1 MDTVIIEN
9 FFDNFDLISGA
20 FKKIPLY
27 NLDDYNNKFHGNDI
41 SQAESWPGKR
51 SQHIHEINPFLF
63 NLIYKE
69 LNSKTNIFN
78 NLDTTMNAVLHLRL
92 GDSKEDWIHTD
103 PNYYTL
109 IVYLSETN
117 LNSGTEI
124 YPKNEDMPS
133 TKIGFVQ
140 NRALLFK
147 SHQRHKSINNYG
159 NNLENGRLTLNCF
172 INLR

>member
-1 MDTVIIEN
+1 MDTIIVEN
-9 FFDNFDLISGA
+9 FFDNFHLIKDY

-27 NLDDYNNKFHGNDI
+27 DLDEYNNKFNGNDI
-41 SQAESWPGKR
+41 SKAESWPGKR
-51 SQHIHEINPFLF
+51 SQHLHESNPFLF

-69 LNSKTNIFN
+69 LYSKTNIFN
-78 NLDTTMNAVLHLRL
+78 NLDTIMNAVIHLRL
-92 GDSKEDWIHTD
+92 GDSNEDWIHTD

-109 IVYLSETN
+109 LVYLSETN

-124 YPKNEDMPS
+124 YPNDVDVPS

-147 SHQRHKSINNYG
+147 GYQRHKSINNYG